1 MAVQGDE
8 LSEHSDLAHRLD
20 VAVESN
26 EKYRSRARAVST
38 LCAAAAGALA
48 AGLILAPADA
58 IPKPAQLLGLIAITL
73 LIVATALGLAAGSA
87 SSYQSDE
94 KGLPRLRHTLEV
106 WKIRTK
112 APQDPAVSQTYKDL
126 IDDAGVIKQGIS
138 RTLSW
143 GLWSASFAA
152 VVLVASLFVAT
163 FLSDSSRLVTIEL
176 STIPEIASCPDL
188 GRIFHGEVRDR
199 DRAANV
205 TTLPVVV
212 SSAVCGSSEGVTLY
226 LDKSSVAI
234 VG

>member
-48 AGLILAPADA
+48 AGVILAPAEA
-58 IPKPAQLLGLIAITL
+58 MPKPAQLLGLIAITL

-87 SSYQSDE
+87 SSYRADE
-94 KGLPRLRHTLEV
+94 KGLPRLQHTLEV

-112 APQDPAVSQTYKDL
+112 AEDSDLSPTYADL
-126 IDDAGVIKQGIS
+126 IKDAEVIKQGIS

-143 GLWSASFAA
+143 GLWCASLAA
-152 VVLVASLFVAT
+152 ILLVASLFVAT
-163 FLSDSSRLVTIEL
+163 LLGDSSRLVTLEL
-176 STIPEIASCPDL
+176 SVPPEIASCPDL
-188 GRIFHGEVRDR
+188 EQIFNGEVRDR
-199 DRAANV
+199 DRMANV

-212 SSAVCGSSEGVTLY
+212 SAAVCGNHEGVTLY

-234 VG
+234 VD

>member
-1 MAVQGDE
+1 M
-8 LSEHSDLAHRLD
+8 SEHSDLAHRLE

-48 AGLILAPADA
+48 AGLILAPAEA

-87 SSYQSDE
+87 SSYQGDE
-94 KGLPRLRHTLEV
+94 KVLPRLRHTLEV
-106 WKIRTK
+106 WKIRTNS
-112 APQDPAVSQTYKDL
+112 PPEPSPSPTYADL
-126 IDDAGVIKQGIS
+126 IEDAGVIKKGIS

-143 GLWSASFAA
+143 GLWSASLAA
-152 VVLVASLFVAT
+152 ITLVASLFVAT
-163 FLSDSSRLVTIEL
+163 FLSDSSRVVTIEL
-176 STIPEIASCPDL
+176 STPPEIASCPNL
-188 GRIFHGEVRDR
+188 GQIFNGEVRDR
-199 DRAANV
+199 DRMANV

-212 SSAVCGSSEGVTLY
+212 SAAVCGNSDGVTLF
-226 LDKSSVAI
+226 LDKSSLAI

>member
-1 MAVQGDE
+1 M
-8 LSEHSDLAHRLD
+8 SEHSDLAHRLE

-48 AGLILAPADA
+48 AGLILAPAEA
-58 IPKPAQLLGLIAITL
+58 IPKPAQVLGLIAITL

-87 SSYQSDE
+87 SSYQGDE
-94 KGLPRLRHTLEV
+94 EGLPRLRHTLEV

-112 APQDPAVSQTYKDL
+112 PPQDPSSSPTYANL
-126 IDDAGVIKQGIS
+126 IEDAGVIKKGIS

-143 GLWSASFAA
+143 GLWSASLAA
-152 VVLVASLFVAT
+152 MALVASLSVAT
-163 FLSDSSRLVTIEL
+163 FLSDSSRLVTLEL
-176 STIPEIASCPDL
+176 STPPEIASCPGL
-188 GRIFHGEVRDR
+188 GQIFKGEVRDR
-199 DRAANV
+199 DRMANV
-205 TTLPVVV
+205 TTLPVVI
-212 SSAVCGSSEGVTLY
+212 SAEDCGNSDGVTLY

>member
-1 MAVQGDE
+1 M
-8 LSEHSDLAHRLD
+8 SEQSDLAHRLE

-38 LCAAAAGALA
+38 LCAAAAGALS
-48 AGLILAPADA
+48 AGLILAPAEG

-87 SSYQSDE
+87 SSYQDDE
-94 KGLPRLRHTLEV
+94 RGPQRLLHTLEV

-112 APQDPAVSQTYKDL
+112 PPQDLSSSPTYSNL
-126 IDDAGVIKQGIS
+126 IDNAGVIMKGIS

-143 GLWSASFAA
+143 GLWSASLAA
-152 VVLVASLFVAT
+152 IALVASLSVAT
-163 FLSDSSRLVTIEL
+163 FLGDSSKLVTLEL
-176 STIPEIASCPDL
+176 STPPKIASCPAL
-188 GRIFHGEVRDR
+188 SQIFKGEVRDH
-199 DRAANV
+199 DRMATV

-212 SSAVCGSSEGVTLY
+212 SAADCGNSEGITLY